1 MARPPRDVE
10 RAEASWP
17 PREARAAVVERTDQ
31 WFPGRLPC
39 LLALSWLRPMTS
51 TVLPRPALGA
61 PAVPSSSGSGTRA
74 APSCLAL
81 AYGEGGDVVVK
92 ASSAVAQEIAV
103 KSREQFA
110 GRCRGLPAH
119 PSCQG
124 EEIAVAGAGLGDP
137 VGIQKQQVAGGEVE
151 GVDVVVIADQLREV
165 EQWRRRG

>member
-1 MARPPRDVE
+1 MSLEVIVIPVAEVD
-10 RAEASWP
+10 RALRFYRSLGWRIDADYEATRSSD
-17 PREARAAVVERTDQ
+17 RTGDAT
-31 WFPGRLPC
+31 G
-39 LLALSWLRPMTS
+39 
-51 TVLPRPALGA
+51 
-61 PAVPSSSGSGTRA
+61 VPSSGSGTRA